1 MLFNHLLYE
10 RSCTNQF
17 WKDIENFWFLLYS
30 KHIYHNHDISSNVI
44 GTSATL
50 FFISHSVQ
58 LKSHRQC
65 NWTVGYN
72 WTPVIRQL
80 KLPITELITIT
91 IATITY
97 PKKKKTGKFPRW
109 KNFSQDNFSTTDVC
123 PNYTYIHTY
132 IPALLR

>member
-97 PKKKKTGKFPRW
+97 PKKKKLV
-109 KNFSQDNFSTTDVC
+109 NFQDGRIFLKTISLPLMFVLIIH
-123 PNYTYIHTY
+123 TYIHTY
-132 IPALLR
+132 LLH